1 MVTFIKD
8 NFWSILIFLNYAI
21 AISAAL
27 VIIQKNRNPN
37 KTYSYILMLAIFPFL
52 GLLVYYFFGQ
62 EYRKTKIFNRKN
74 IRNRT
79 VIKEVEQELE
89 LQPNVLQKI
98 DELLD
103 EKNKLIKLLH
113 NNEKTKLTIHNQVN
127 ILFNGEEKFKYLIE
141 DIQQATHHIHL
152 EYYILK
158 DDTIGGK
165 VISAL
170 CKKAK
175 EGIKVRVSFDDVG
188 SKISKKARQQMS
200 ESGVEFYPFM
210 PVLFNQF
217 TGKMNYRN
225 HRKIVVIDGEIGYV
239 GGMNISDNYMNY
251 ETDKIFWR
259 DTHLRIKGEAVK
271 SLQILFLTTWQ
282 FVSNNNLKITN
293 SLFSSTKLNNKL
305 GIQIASSG
313 PDSDWANIMEA
324 IFTAITNAE
333 DYVYITTPYFIP
345 NDEIITAIQVA
356 ARCDIDVRIIIPKSS
371 DSWTAQYATNSYI
384 EKLLEANVKVYRY
397 SKGFVHAKTM
407 VIDDVFS
414 SVGTANM
421 DYRSFNIN
429 FEVNALV
436 YDEGVSNKLKKQFML
451 DIEDCE
457 EVDYNSWKKRPRLN
471 KIKESFCRLWAPL
484 L

>member
-1 MVTFIKD
+1 MEFIKD
-8 NFWSILIFLNYAI
+8 NFWTIIIFLNYAI

-37 KTYSYILMLAIFPFL
+37 KTYSYILMLAVFPFL

-74 IRNRT
+74 IRNRS
-79 VIKEVEQELE
+79 VIKEIQQELE
-89 LQPNVLQKI
+89 LEPDILQKI
-98 DELLD
+98 DEMLD

-113 NNEKTKLTIHNQVN
+113 NNEKTKLTIHNEVD
-127 ILFNGEEKFKYLIE
+127 ILINGEEKFKYLLQ
-141 DIQQATHHIHL
+141 DIKDAKHHIHF

-158 DDTIGGK
+158 DDIIGSK

-170 CKKAK
+170 CEKAI
-175 EGIKVRVSFDDVG
+175 EGVKVRLSFDDVG
-188 SKISKKARQQMS
+188 SKISRKVKKKMK
-200 ESGVEFYPFM
+200 ESGIEFYPFM
-210 PVLFNQF
+210 PVLFSQF

-239 GGMNISDNYMNY
+239 GGMNISDNYVNY
-251 ETDKIFWR
+251 ETDERFWR

-282 FVSNNNLKITN
+282 FVSNNNLKITK
-293 SLFSSTKLNNKL
+293 SLFSDTKYDNKL
-305 GIQIASSG
+305 GVQIASSG

-324 IFTAITNAE
+324 MFTAIANAE

-345 NDEIITAIQVA
+345 NDEIITAIQIA
-356 ARCDIDVRIIIPKSS
+356 SRCDIDVRIIIPKNS

-397 SKGFVHAKTM
+397 NKGFIHAKTM
-407 VIDDVFS
+407 VVDDVFT

-436 YDEGVSNKLKKQFML
+436 YDKTICESLKKQFMI
-451 DIEDCE
+451 DIKDSELVEYDAWITRSRF
-457 EVDYNSWKKRPRLN
+457 VKV
-471 KIKESFCRLWAPL
+471 KESFCRLWAPL

>member
-1 MVTFIKD
+1 MTFIKD

>member
-1 MVTFIKD
+1 VTFIKG
-8 NFWSILIFLNYAI
+8 NFWTIIIFLNYVI

-27 VIIQKNRNPN
+27 IIIQKNRNPN

-62 EYRKTKIFNRKN
+62 EYRKTKIFDRKN
-74 IRNRT
+74 IRNKT

-89 LQPNVLQKI
+89 LQPSVLQKI

-113 NNEKTKLTIHNQVN
+113 NNERTKLTILNEVD
-127 ILFNGEEKFKYLIE
+127 ILINGGEKFKHLLE
-141 DIQQATHHIHL
+141 DIKNAKHHIHL
-152 EYYILK
+152 EYYIIK
-158 DDTIGGK
+158 DDIIGSK
-165 VISAL
+165 IIFAL
-170 CKKAK
+170 CEKAK
-175 EGIKVRVSFDDVG
+175 EGVTVRLSFDDVG
-188 SKISKKARQQMS
+188 SKISRKSKRKMK
-200 ESGVEFYPFM
+200 ESGIEFYPFM
-210 PVLFNQF
+210 PVLFSQF

-239 GGMNISDNYMNY
+239 GGMNISDNYINY
-251 ETDKIFWR
+251 ETDERFWR
-259 DTHLRIKGEAVK
+259 DTHLRIRGEAVK

-282 FVSNNNLKITN
+282 FVSNNNLKITKN
-293 SLFSSTKLNNKL
+293 LFPSTQIKTKL
-305 GIQIASSG
+305 GVQIASSG

-356 ARCDIDVRIIIPKSS
+356 SRCDIDVRIIIPKNS
-371 DSWTAQYATNSYI
+371 DSWTAEYATNSYI

-397 SKGFVHAKTM
+397 NKGFVHAKTM
-407 VIDDVFS
+407 VIDDVFT
-414 SVGTANM
+414 SVGTANI

-429 FEVNALV
+429 FEVNALI
-436 YDEGVSNKLKKQFML
+436 YNETISKNLKMQFL
-451 DIEDCE
+451 KDVKDSELVE
-457 EVDYNSWKKRPRLN
+457 YNSWVKRSRLN

>member
-1 MVTFIKD
+1 MAFIKD
-8 NFWSILIFLNYAI
+8 NLWAIIIALNYAI

-79 VIKEVEQELE
+79 VIKEVEQELK

-103 EKNKLIKLLH
+103 EKSKLIKLLH
-113 NNEKTKLTIHNQVN
+113 NNERTKLTIHNDVD
-127 ILFNGEEKFKYLIE
+127 ILINGEEKFKYLLE
-141 DIQQATHHIHL
+141 DIENAKDHIHL

-158 DDTIGGK
+158 DDIIGTK
-165 VISAL
+165 VINAL
-170 CKKAK
+170 CEKAK
-175 EGIKVRVSFDDVG
+175 EGVKVRITFDDVG
-188 SKISKKARQQMS
+188 SKISSKSKRKMKDN
-200 ESGVEFYPFM
+200 GIEFYPFM
-210 PVLFNQF
+210 PVLFSRF

-225 HRKIVVIDGEIGYV
+225 HRKIVVIDGCIGYV
-239 GGMNISDNYMNY
+239 GGINISDNYVNY
-251 ETDKIFWR
+251 ETDERFWR

-282 FVSNNNLKITN
+282 FVSNNNIKITKN
-293 SLFSSTKLNNKL
+293 LFSTDKCDNKL
-305 GIQIASSG
+305 GVQIASSG

-345 NDEIITAIQVA
+345 NDEIITAIEVA
-356 ARCDIDVRIIIPKSS
+356 SRCDIDVRIIIPKNS
-371 DSWTAQYATNSYI
+371 DSWTAEYATNSYI

-407 VIDDVFS
+407 VIDDVFTT
-414 SVGTANM
+414 VGTANM

-429 FEVNALV
+429 FEVNALM
-436 YDEGVSNKLKKQFML
+436 YDKTVCKNLKKQFMF
-451 DIEDCE
+451 DINDCE
-457 EVDYNSWKKRPRLN
+457 EVKYDSWKQRSRLN

>member
-1 MVTFIKD
+1 VAFIKD
-8 NFWSILIFLNYAI
+8 NFWAIIIFLNYAI

-79 VIKEVEQELE
+79 VIKEIQQELNLKASE
-89 LQPNVLQKI
+89 LQKI

-113 NNEKTKLTIHNQVN
+113 NNEKTKLTIHNEVD
-127 ILFNGEEKFKYLIE
+127 ILINGEEKFKHLLK
-141 DIQQATHHIHL
+141 DIKDAKHHIHL

-158 DDTIGGK
+158 DDIIGKK

-170 CKKAK
+170 CEKA
-175 EGIKVRVSFDDVG
+175 EDGLKVRLSFDDVG
-188 SKISKKARQQMS
+188 SKISKKSKERMKA
-200 ESGVEFYPFM
+200 SGIEFYPFM
-210 PVLFNQF
+210 PVMFSQF

-239 GGMNISDNYMNY
+239 GGMNISDNYINY
-251 ETDKIFWR
+251 ETDEGFWR
-259 DTHLRIKGEAVK
+259 DTHLRIRGEAVK

-282 FVSNNNLKITN
+282 FLSNNNLKITK
-293 SLFSSTKLNNKL
+293 SLFSSTKYDNIL
-305 GIQIASSG
+305 GVQIASSG

-324 IFTAITNAE
+324 VFTAITNAE
-333 DYVYITTPYFIP
+333 DYVYKTTPYFIP

-384 EKLLEANVKVYRY
+384 EKLLEANVKIYRY
-397 SKGFVHAKTM
+397 TKGFVHAKTM
-407 VIDDVFS
+407 VVDGVFT

-429 FEVNALV
+429 FEVNALI
-436 YDEGVSNKLKKQFML
+436 YNKTISEHLKKQFML
-451 DIEDCE
+451 DIKNCE
-457 EVDYNSWKKRPRLN
+457 LVEYNSWIKRSRFN